1 MDTFGAPGP
10 GPAAG
15 FGEDLIGHRRL
26 RPVDLGLRSLYHV
39 KWVDSRGFTLE
50 ALILGDRPWLRVRR
64 GREYVAYYAS
74 VAELSADLDLADL
87 VAAD

>member
-1 MDTFGAPGP
+1 M
-10 GPAAG
+10 
-15 FGEDLIGHRRL
+15 
-26 RPVDLGLRSLYHV
+26 